1 VEADIDGVPH
11 LLIARFLL
19 SARARCIG
27 KIDEHT
33 SAANPAAAAGARQI
47 LQSVGCFT
55 DAGRRGWHPQRAS
68 GQVIDQAA
76 AASTDERDL
85 AKRDF
90 AIWRAA
96 MKTLVVRLVA
106 TLVLALEATTAAFAQ
121 SRPPSCIPQY
131 DVSGAQIAPYCG
143 P

>member
-1 VEADIDGVPH
+1 
-11 LLIARFLL
+11 LQ
-19 SARARCIG
+19 

-33 SAANPAAAAGARQI
+33 SAANPAAAAGARQNFLNLWVASPTPDTAAGI
-47 LQSVGCFT
+47 L
-55 DAGRRGWHPQRAS
+55 PRAS

-76 AASTDERDL
+76 DASTDERDL
-85 AKRDF
+85 AKRDL
-90 AIWRAA
+90 ATRRAA

-106 TLVLALEATTAAFAQ
+106 TLVLALAATTAALAQ